1 MTETSDGDVDGGADG
16 TRIIDGEAVAA
27 DVRDDVAAHVETL
40 GEEGV
45 TPGLATVL
53 MSDDP
58 ASETYVSMK
67 QRDCE
72 EVGIESVHVE
82 IDADAPAEELY
93 ETIDDLNEREDVHG
107 ILVQLPVPDHVDKR
121 RVLRQIA
128 PVKDV
133 DGFHPENVGRLV
145 AGDARFKP
153 CTPHGVQK
161 LLAAYDVET
170 EGADAVVVGRSDIVG
185 KPMANLL
192 IQKGPVGNA
201 TTTVCHSRTEDL
213 EGKLATA
220 DIVIAAVGVPEFVD
234 GSTLKE
240 GATVI
245 DVGIN
250 RVDAD
255 TEKGYEL
262 VGDVEYESAKE
273 TAGAITPVPGGVGP
287 MTRAM
292 LLYNTVKAAGLQ
304 SDVSIDLD

>member
-1 MTETSDGDVDGGADG
+1 MTETSDGDADG

-40 GEEGV
+40 EEEGV

-82 IDADAPAEELY
+82 IDADAPAEELLY

-192 IQKGPVGNA
+192 IQKGPIGNA
-201 TTTVCHSRTEDL
+201 TTTVCHSRTRDL

-220 DIVIAAVGVPEFVD
+220 DIVIAAVGVPEFID
-234 GSTLKE
+234 GSML
-240 GATVI
+240 
-245 DVGIN
+245 
-250 RVDAD
+250 R
-255 TEKGYEL
+255 
-262 VGDVEYESAKE
+262 
-273 TAGAITPVPGGVGP
+273 
-287 MTRAM
+287 RARP
-292 LLYNTVKAAGLQ
+292 
-304 SDVSIDLD
+304 

>member
-1 MTETSDGDVDGGADG
+1 MTETSDGDADG

-40 GEEGV
+40 EEEGV

-170 EGADAVVVGRSDIVG
+170 EGRRRGRRR
-185 KPMANLL
+185 
-192 IQKGPVGNA
+192 PVGY
-201 TTTVCHSRTEDL
+201 RRE
-213 EGKLATA
+213 A
-220 DIVIAAVGVPEFVD
+220 DGEPPD
-234 GSTLKE
+234 PE
-240 GATVI
+240 GA
-245 DVGIN
+245 D
-250 RVDAD
+250 RQRDHDRLPLAD
-255 TEKGYEL
+255 E
-262 VGDVEYESAKE
+262 
-273 TAGAITPVPGGVGP
+273 
-287 MTRAM
+287 
-292 LLYNTVKAAGLQ
+292 GLGREGRPQ
-304 SDVSIDLD
+304 TS